1 MPKHSFV
8 QLILYWC
15 PNVVPK
21 FFRTEFVKRLFRPGW
36 ELSYKPDSLSSET
49 FLKEPST
56 MVVVVVVVVGGG
68 GASVPHKCAT
78 DIFTRFYLICPKNSG
93 YDTV

>member
-8 QLILYWC
+8 QLNWYWC

-21 FFRTEFVKRLFRPGW
+21 FFRIKFVKRLFRPGW
-36 ELSYKPDSLSSET
+36 ELSFKPDSLSSET

-56 MVVVVVVVVGGG
+56 MVVVVVVG
-68 GASVPHKCAT
+68 GASVPLKCAT
-78 DIFTRFYLICPKNSG
+78 DIFTRFYLIRPKNSG

>member
-8 QLILYWC
+8 QLNWYWC

-21 FFRTEFVKRLFRPGW
+21 FFRIKFVKRLFRPGW
-36 ELSYKPDSLSSET
+36 ELSFKPDSLSSET

-68 GASVPHKCAT
+68 GIRSTQVCNRYIYPILPDT
-78 DIFTRFYLICPKNSG
+78 PKELW
-93 YDTV
+93 V

>member
-8 QLILYWC
+8 QLNWYWC

-21 FFRTEFVKRLFRPGW
+21 FFRIKFVKRLFRPGW
-36 ELSYKPDSLSSET
+36 ELSFKPDSLSSET

-56 MVVVVVVVVGGG
+56 IVVVVVVVVVGG
-68 GASVPHKCAT
+68 ASVPLKCAT
-78 DIFTRFYLICPKNSG
+78 DIFTRFYLIRPKNSG